1 MSRDRSERIAAAVAE
16 ALELTGIE
24 LVDVELTGR
33 SGRALV
39 RVFIDKVGG
48 VSHGDCARVTRLLG
62 EHFDAD
68 PSIGLASY
76 VLEVSSPGIDRPLKK
91 AADFERFVGETAA
104 VTTRDKIQ
112 GRSHHLGVIREVKE
126 GVLILDQPDLGRTEI
141 PLSEVR
147 KANLRRDPWRVPGGG
162 APGSH

>member
-1 MSRDRSERIAAAVAE
+1 MSRDRSERITRLVAE
-16 ALELTGIE
+16 ALDLSGIE
-24 LVDVELTGR
+24 MVDVEVVGQDRRT
-33 SGRALV
+33 V
-39 RVFIDKVGG
+39 IRVFIDKDGG

-68 PSIGLASY
+68 PSIGLDSF

-91 AADFERFVGETAA
+91 AADFERFQGETAA

-112 GRSHHLGVIREVKE
+112 GRSHHLGVIREVR
-126 GVLILDQPDLGRTEI
+126 GGAIILDQPDLGPTEI

-147 KANLRRDPWRVPGGG
+147 KANLRRDPWRVPGG
-162 APGSH
+162 